1 MSLPYPRYQG
11 DARREL
17 VTEFRGLDV
26 TDGGGEGGGRATFSD
41 MQNGSTAKYP
51 FAASREARKVT
62 VLAENACALHGGE
75 VLCLVQPPYFYYGE
89 NEYDLE
95 LSEGEKQIVMMG
107 TDLLIFPDGAYF
119 DVLTKEHGN
128 INGGSTIYTK
138 KQTVVHKLTSL
149 VFALDGKTYANT
161 DELPC
166 TYVDNVAGE
175 EYTSLA
181 GAALYD
187 SGQMLVVVEGYEK
200 LPESIKFASYPPQK
214 LMLCFDGADWYYA
227 RDVKVSETA
236 ISKKEYRYAINQ
248 WERMELCEV
257 VFSLNTDTIN
267 KSILVD
273 GNTNVWSDTHYVK
286 YAYSNGTVT
295 VTMREGEHFSDYFKE
310 TTYGKEYN
318 ELFDTTLRTTVRFTW
333 KTRTLPV
340 FDYVVVNN
348 NRIFGCRY
356 GKPYDGDE
364 QVNRLYASAL
374 GNYKAFEQFQGIST
388 DSWYGDVGEEG
399 AFTGACISP
408 DGRPMFFKED
418 YAYVLYGDYPPY
430 SYSRMDIRGVA
441 EGAAKSLAY
450 VDGALYWKSRHDIMR
465 YTGSSLAPISMPLGD
480 VSGVRVAR
488 AGAWKSRYYVMLDG
502 VIYVYDAVRGL
513 WSKEDAQDVQD
524 FAEVRGRFYILAS
537 GGMLYALGDAAEE
550 AMPWSLTSAP
560 IGYALPN
567 RKYVT
572 QLRIRIELAEEAT
585 VDTVEISTDG
595 DAFVEKNVN
604 VHYTD
609 ADGKRTGTVLIPIRP
624 RRCETFRYRLS
635 GTGAYKL
642 TGVTKVIEES
652 GI

>member
-75 VLCLVQPPYFYYGE
+75 VLCRVQPPYLYYGDRAF
-89 NEYDLE
+89 DLA
-95 LSEGEKQIVMMG
+95 LLPGEKQILMMG
-107 TDLLIFPDGAYF
+107 TDILIFPDAAYF
-119 DVLTKEHGN
+119 DTLSEEHGSMDSGAL
-128 INGGSTIYTK
+128 INGSGSNKTNKVVSFSVMIDGK
-138 KQTVVHKLTSL
+138 KYANTEKIPCKYETSGGDILTSL
-149 VFALDGKTYANT
+149 PFASLTQTDYFCIDALQERVRFSSLPSNLLMLGYDGK
-161 DELPC
+161 DL
-166 TYVDNVAGE
+166 
-175 EYTSLA
+175 
-181 GAALYD
+181 
-187 SGQMLVVVEGYEK
+187 
-200 LPESIKFASYPPQK
+200 
-214 LMLCFDGADWYYA
+214 YYA
-227 RDVKVSETA
+227 SEVY
-236 ISKKEYRYAINQ
+236 ISTRISAP
-248 WERMELCEV
+248 
-257 VFSLNTDTIN
+257 
-267 KSILVD
+267 
-273 GNTNVWSDTHYVK
+273 K
-286 YAYSNGTVT
+286 YAYNINTWSKLDVCEFTFTPQSDIVNLNLLANGTSSIYCGNEYVDYT
-295 VTMREGEHFSDYFKE
+295 YSEGNVCVRLAAGSSIGD
-310 TTYGKEYN
+310 
-318 ELFDTTLRTTVRFTW
+318 LFTKIKCESALEVKFLWRKRNM
-333 KTRTLPV
+333 PV
-340 FDYVVVNN
+340 FDYAVVHD
-348 NRIFGCRY
+348 NRLFGCRY
-356 GKPYDGDE
+356 GIPYDGSTR
-364 QVNRLYASAL
+364 VNRLYASAL

-595 DAFVEKNVN
+595 GAFVEKNVN

-624 RRCETFRYRLS
+624 RRCETFRYRLT

-642 TGVTKVIEES
+642 TGVTKVIEEG